1 MVISALFFGNW
12 GVGKLTASCGR
23 GSSSTGGLRGGW
35 LSSDGGAARDAILV
49 GQVGGG
55 LAVTLGAGGLAVSD
69 GVHGVG
75 EELALGAAGVV
86 GGRACEVVRICCGKR
101 DGELMT
107 YKLRGRW
114 WRPADQHWALRFR
127 RRLGSRWWQCRCWPE
142 PGRRGRR
149 RPWTGRWW
157 RNACLL
163 WY

>member
-1 MVISALFFGNW
+1 M
-12 GVGKLTASCGR
+12 GKLTASCGR

-101 DGELMT
+101 DGGVDDLQAARQMV
-107 YKLRGRW
+107 
-114 WRPADQHWALRFR
+114 AA
-127 RRLGSRWWQCRCWPE
+127 CWPALGFAVPE
-142 PGRRGRR
+142 T
-149 RPWTGRWW
+149 TGLSVV
-157 RNACLL
+157 AVPLL
-163 WY
+163 A